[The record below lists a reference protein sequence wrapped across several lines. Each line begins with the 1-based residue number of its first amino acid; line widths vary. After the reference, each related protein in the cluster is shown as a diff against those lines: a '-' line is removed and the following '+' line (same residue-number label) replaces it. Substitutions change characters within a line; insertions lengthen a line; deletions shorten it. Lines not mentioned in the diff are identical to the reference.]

1 LNFDENSF
9 NVSLRHLEDADV
21 TAQKLDKLL
30 SILTPENL
38 EMIVYDAKLLKID
51 TAENMKECVDVI
63 FKNAVNSELAS
74 TFAIFC
80 TRVLFPSVPIVQHS
94 NKMITF
100 KEQLQHKMKAEV
112 ENFLENQYLKNK
124 GIKRTENE
132 SKDDIENLS
141 DVFCKEVQK
150 TTTMNKN
157 HIEIRK
163 DEHGEEIV
171 MSSCVKKLKKTFSL
185 FRFIG
190 HLYCGDLVE
199 TSQMIFTVTQL
210 LETIYCNESTLEVF
224 SVLFK
229 TIGGKMEIQCDVDL
243 SEIFEKLEE
252 RRDSVPIN
260 PHTRFMIEEVY
271 VMRLS
276 DWEDMDERDWIELY
290 NSFLY
295 DIEEKLYVLELCYGK

>member
-1 LNFDENSF
+1 
-9 NVSLRHLEDADV
+9 
-21 TAQKLDKLL
+21 
-30 SILTPENL
+30 
-38 EMIVYDAKLLKID
+38 MIVYDAKLLKID

-63 FKNAVNSELAS
+63 FKNAVNSELSS

-94 NKMITF
+94 NRMITF
-100 KEQLQHKMKAEV
+100 KEQLQQKARDEV

-124 GIKRTENE
+124 GIKRTESE
-132 SKDDIENLS
+132 SKDDIENVS
-141 DVFCKEVQK
+141 EVFCKQIQK
-150 TTTMNKN
+150 SKPKKD
-157 HIEIRK
+157 IEIRK
-163 DEHGEEIV
+163 DEKGEEIV

-190 HLYCGDLVE
+190 HLYNGHLLE
-199 TSQMIFTVTQL
+199 TSQMTFFSSQL
-210 LETIYCNESTLEVF
+210 LESLYCNESTLEVF

-243 SEIFEKLEE
+243 SEIFDKLEQ
-252 RRDSVPIN
+252 RRDSIPIK
-260 PHTRFMIEEVY
+260 PHTRFMIEEVF

-295 DIEEKLYVLELCYGK
+295 DIEEKLYILELCYGK